1 MSVEEL
7 EREALKLSAEE
18 RERLAMS
25 LLSSIQGELDYEA
38 EWAEE
43 ADRRAREIR
52 EGRVETIAADQ
63 VFRELRDRL
72 TEP

>member
-7 EREALKLSAEE
+7 QREALKLSAED
-18 RERLAMS
+18 RERLAFAI
-25 LLSSIQGELDYEA
+25 LSSIGGELEYES

-52 EGRVETIAADQ
+52 EGRVDTVPGDEVLKEA
-63 VFRELRDRL
+63 LDRL
-72 TEP
+72 K